1 MNFLKTSISKS
12 RKREKACFRSMA
24 KTFCTLHYHY
34 FAFQIQMISGGV
46 WCGSLSGSKSI
57 LVSLTYL
64 YRWFD
69 RFIMFCIFINAI
81 VLSLFDY
88 TDRDSQQRFNRIMNF
103 VSDGFTIIFLVEC
116 WLKIIAMGFVLNKYA
131 YLRQT
136 WNIVDLII
144 VLTGYFY

>member
-1 MNFLKTSISKS
+1 
-12 RKREKACFRSMA
+12 
-24 KTFCTLHYHY
+24 
-34 FAFQIQMISGGV
+34 
-46 WCGSLSGSKSI
+46 
-57 LVSLTYL
+57 
-64 YRWFD
+64 
-69 RFIMFCIFINAI
+69 MFCIFINAI